1 MNPVV
6 MGPVADVVSAAL
18 MLVGALSCLLGAI
31 GLVRFPDLAARL
43 QAATKPQTLGLSL
56 VLLGTSLRV
65 ELASAVTL
73 VLVVLFQ
80 VITAPVISQLVG
92 RAAYR
97 SGAIPQENLV
107 VDELAD
113 RLEGHTGTADTAGR
127 GGGTVH
133 RNGRAAGA
141 GDRAGRDGTS

>member
-1 MNPVV
+1 VNPVV
-6 MGPVADVVSAAL
+6 NVVAAVL

-31 GLVRFPDLAARL
+31 GLVRLPDLPARL

-56 VLLGTSLRV
+56 VLLGTALRV

-80 VITAPVISQLVG
+80 VITAPVVSQIVG

-97 SGAIPQENLV
+97 SGAVERDILV
-107 VDELAD
+107 VDELAEH
-113 RLEGHTGTADTAGR
+113 LPADDDEEPAVRPG
-127 GGGTVH
+127 V
-133 RNGRAAGA
+133 AAGEPP
-141 GDRAGRDGTS
+141 RA